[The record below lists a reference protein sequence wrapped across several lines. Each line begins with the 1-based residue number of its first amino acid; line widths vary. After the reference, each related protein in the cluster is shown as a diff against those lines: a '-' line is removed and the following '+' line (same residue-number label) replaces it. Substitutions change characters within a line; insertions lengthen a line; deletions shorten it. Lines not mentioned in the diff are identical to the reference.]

1 MIQIYVPL
9 MRISGDYRQDGYA
22 LIEAL
27 LAPEMCNAFLHQF
40 QQAVAKSGATLS
52 QLNRSSNL
60 LRREAVEMYGYHFPP
75 MLTLLWGLTPVA
87 EQVTGKVLLPSYSY
101 FRIYREGDTLRVH
114 SDRQSCEH
122 SMSLTLD
129 YSDGVPWPIELER
142 EDTEPS
148 SRTEVDFGGSPHAAL
163 SMRPGDAVLYRGVQ
177 RRHGRT
183 TPNPNG
189 WSAHLFLHWVE
200 RDGSYAEYAF
210 DKNAETA
217 RPVNFSFR

>member
-1 MIQIYVPL
+1 
-9 MRISGDYRQDGYA
+9 MRISGDYQRDGYA

-40 QQAVAKSGATLS
+40 QQAVAKSGASLA
-52 QLNRSSNL
+52 QFNQSSNL

-75 MLTLLWGLTPVA
+75 MLTLLWGLTPIA
-87 EQVTGKVLLPSYSY
+87 EQATGKALLPSYSY
-101 FRIYREGDTLRVH
+101 FRIYREGDILRVH
-114 SDRQSCEH
+114 SDRLSCEH

-129 YSDGVPWPIELER
+129 YSDGVPWDLELER
-142 EDTEPS
+142 VDSEPS
-148 SRTEVDFGGSPHAAL
+148 SRTEEDFGGSPHAAL
-163 SMRPGDAVLYRGVQ
+163 AMRPGDAVLYRGVH

-183 TPNPNG
+183 VPNPNG

-200 RDGSYAEYAF
+200 RGGPYADFAF

-217 RPVNFSFR
+217 KPVNFSFR